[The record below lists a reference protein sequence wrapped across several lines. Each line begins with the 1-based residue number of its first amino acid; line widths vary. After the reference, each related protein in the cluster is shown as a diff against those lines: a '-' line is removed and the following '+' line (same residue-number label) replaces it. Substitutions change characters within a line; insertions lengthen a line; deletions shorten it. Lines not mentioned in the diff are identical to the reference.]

1 MGLAQELQQIA
12 QLQLLN
18 DNVDELE
25 TANAN
30 IYLDSGDINVAQ
42 TTLEMLIGG
51 QASVL
56 DTESPHYKSN
66 YIWGTNE
73 LLTSIKGSLGTIDN
87 VVDTTVG
94 QEKLKVDI
102 VSATATLEVNT
113 DNLESKIV
121 GITGTDPNF
130 SNLYEVKTS
139 IDSLK
144 GASTNVSTLYDLKQ
158 SIDTLAT
165 ESTSGDIKT
174 HFDNLIYSNGSGYY
188 IQAKDYNVLTTGSDA
203 PANTPFTAIGGVDEN
218 DKSRVLK
225 TTTSGELNAQLVTGT
240 NSIGTVGLDA
250 GVNSIGTIGLDVG
263 TNSIGKVGLNAG
275 TQSIGKVG
283 LNAGTQA
290 IGTVEVTSAPTT
302 AVTGTF
308 WQTTQPVSGT
318 FWQTTQPISHDALSE
333 LSNAINTNKVDVNL
347 TNSSVAVTGTFWQ
360 STQPVSGT
368 FWQSTQPIS
377 HSALTELGSAI
388 NASNQMDVN
397 LTNSSVPVT
406 GTFWQT
412 TQPVSIA
419 GTVEVIQDT
428 ANDLKVTEVNSSSI
442 KTSVDSIRGVSS
454 NVSSLYDL
462 KGVLDAIKTNTDT
475 IEATIETVEVNT
487 DDLETKVQATND
499 ALTTASTGT
508 NALLTNIKTAV
519 EKIDDSIDGS
529 EMQVDVVSMPT
540 TAVTGSFYPAT
551 QPISGTVAVTN
562 SALDE
567 LGNAIGTTNSNELD
581 VNIKNSSLAVT
592 GSFYPASQTVSG
604 AVSVTGSVASNTELN
619 VADLDTG
626 VGSDDQAI
634 VGLVI
639 AETGGSEVVGSAN
652 PLPVSGAFYPATQP
666 VSGTVTSN
674 VTFPSS
680 QTVDGGAS
688 GLVIRQSSA
697 SALNVTEANSTA
709 INTSVGSVGTSV
721 DNLKGSGG
729 NLSTLYDLDQELTN
743 IKGFVET
750 TSNHA
755 PKMTSL
761 DTTLTSH
768 TTTLNSIDSDTGNM
782 ATSLDAIETAVEV
795 STSFKN
801 GTETIGTSS
810 GALTST
816 NHPSN
821 KGVTLSVEMS
831 NLGTIYVGYDSNVT
845 TSNGFPLEAGDS
857 MYIPIDNPNKVYCIA
872 DQSGQ
877 DIYWFAI

>member
-1 MGLAQELQQIA
+1 M
-12 QLQLLN
+12 
-18 DNVDELE
+18 
-25 TANAN
+25 
-30 IYLDSGDINVAQ
+30 
-42 TTLEMLIGG
+42 
-51 QASVL
+51 
-56 DTESPHYKSN
+56 
-66 YIWGTNE
+66 
-73 LLTSIKGSLGTIDN
+73 
-87 VVDTTVG
+87 
-94 QEKLKVDI
+94 
-102 VSATATLEVNT
+102 
-113 DNLESKIV
+113 
-121 GITGTDPNF
+121 
-130 SNLYEVKTS
+130 YEVKTS

-165 ESTSGDIKT
+165 ESTSGNIET

-188 IQAKDYNVLTTGSDA
+188 IQAKDYNVLTSGSDA

-540 TAVTGSFYPAT
+540 TAVTGSFYPVT

-581 VNIKNSSLAVT
+581 VNIKNNSLGVT
-592 GSFYPASQTVSG
+592 GDFYPATQTVG
-604 AVSVTGSVASNTELN
+604 GSVTISSGSITANTELN

-626 VGSDDQAI
+626 TGGDNQAVVGIA
-634 VGLVI
+634 I
-639 AETGGSEVVGSAN
+639 AESGGSEIVGSAN
-652 PLPVSGAFYPATQP
+652 PLPVSGAFYPVTQP
-666 VSGTVTSN
+666 VSGTVTSD

-680 QTVDGGAS
+680 QTVDGGAT
-688 GLVIRQSSA
+688 GIEIKQDNPLD
-697 SALNVTEANSTA
+697 LKMTEANSA
-709 INTSVGSVGTSV
+709 DIKTSTDTVGNNIIDLKGSVG
-721 DNLKGSGG
+721 NRA
-729 NLSTLYDLDQELTN
+729 TLYDLEQEL
-743 IKGFVET
+743 IGVKGFTQT
-750 TSNHA
+750 TASHA
-755 PKMTSL
+755 PKLTSL

-768 TTTLNSIDSDTGNM
+768 TTTLSSIDSDTGNM